1 MSTEI
6 STGADLNSMAFAE
19 HVAGGA
25 AGGVTYVVKGG
36 RDLRAE
42 VGSPTGIA
50 SGADV
55 EALKAAQSSNAIG
68 ESTWTRLIS
77 VEPGLSQAIGAQA
90 DISPDTDAGSHVD
103 PIKPGAQVVPN
114 AGRFVRRTA
123 AADGWE
129 WLSANV
135 LVMKADKAVVE
146 AEKKLNEGRFS
157 QMHGM
162 VEVEVG
168 TEIPLVLDNT
178 GKGIAGIETSDL
190 TLTGVTATPNPAA
203 TAALFRADDL
213 GAVEVEA
220 ESKIPF
226 LLDSRKRGVCGFDL
240 ATGRFWPD
248 QGGDLVAAASRY
260 TDTPLP
266 ADYKVLSL
274 SVRLHIQQYG
284 QSLAIG
290 AAGMQFS
297 TNAFYT
303 QALTFGQG
311 VRSTKP
317 GSTANLPGTD
327 SRKLLVEDNLSN
339 QAEGETTNG
348 ESGLMATA
356 HEVIE
361 RFYDAGNTPPLLFA
375 STAGKGGYSL
385 AELSFSSWWSQ
396 VLRDQLDESRA
407 RATEASEGW
416 DVPAV
421 LWMQGEADGAAAT
434 DPAAAAAYRA
444 AMMQLI
450 ADTDAYANVGH
461 SIPWLSYQTPRAIAR
476 VQFEMQRDIPGLY
489 HATAIYD
496 LKPSDGTHLTGA
508 SYHKMGRR
516 FGRALHQLLLGFEP
530 RRIWPRGAVRRGAT
544 IRWSFDVPQPPL
556 RVAIDFPATENS
568 GIALSV
574 NGIRA
579 TSDSYTWTIEGSDI
593 VFDVSGL
600 ALVDS
605 DVIEVRYALD
615 YRAPSSD
622 WGTNVR
628 TGNIV
633 DSTPDTYWYSGVEY
647 PLPYVMPHC
656 YSPVINLKTG
666 AASQ

>member
-1 MSTEI
+1 MAEKELSQYQDIGAI
-6 STGADLNSMAFAE
+6 SSATKLAVME
-19 HVAGGA
+19 
-25 AGGVTYVVKGG
+25 GG
-36 RDLRAE
+36 RNAQAPASVLASFVETQLD
-42 VGSPTGIA
+42 A
-50 SGADV
+50 SGIPADV
-55 EALKAAQSSNAIG
+55 EALKAGQQTSAIYADTLADLQALVGTYEGQGAFVTNG
-68 ESTWTRLIS
+68 E
-77 VEPGLSQAIGAQA
+77 GAGQYRWDGAAWQFLRA
-90 DISPDTDAGSHVD
+90 D
-103 PIKPGAQVVPN
+103 
-114 AGRFVRRTA
+114 
-123 AADGWE
+123 
-129 WLSANV
+129 V
-135 LVMKADKAVVE
+135 LTQKADKSVVE
-146 AEKKLNEGRFS
+146 TEQQLNEGRFS

-240 ATGRFWPD
+240 ATGKFWPD

-385 AELSFSSWWSQ
+385 ADLSFSSWWSQ

-421 LWMQGEADGAAAT
+421 LWMQGEADGSAAT
-434 DPAAAAAYRA
+434 DPAAAAAYKA
-444 AMMQLI
+444 AMAQLI

-489 HATAIYD
+489 HVTAIYD

-516 FGRALHQLLLGFEP
+516 FGRALHQVLQGIEP
-530 RRIWPRGAVRRGAT
+530 RRIWPKGAVRRGNT

-556 RVAIDFPATENS
+556 RIATDFPATENS
-568 GIALSV
+568 GVALIV
-574 NGIRA
+574 NGTRA
-579 TSDSYTWTIEGSDI
+579 ASASYVWWIDGADL

-600 ALVDS
+600 GLADS
-605 DVIEVRYALD
+605 DVLEVRYALD
-615 YRAPSSD
+615 HRAATSD
-622 WGTNVR
+622 WGANVR
-628 TGNIV
+628 TGNLV
-633 DSTPDTYWYSGVEY
+633 DSTADTYWYGGVEY

-656 YSPVINLKTG
+656 YSAVTNLKTG
-666 AASQ
+666 TPAQ